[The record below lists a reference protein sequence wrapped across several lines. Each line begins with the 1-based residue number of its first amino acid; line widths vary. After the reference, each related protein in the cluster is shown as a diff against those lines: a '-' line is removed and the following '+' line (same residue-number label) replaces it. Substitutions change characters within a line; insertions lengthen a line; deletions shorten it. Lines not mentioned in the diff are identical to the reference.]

1 MDKIYKAEYE
11 DGEFEIITSDND
23 TSAMP
28 EAESYED
35 EHGILFNLFE
45 VNADYEEIR
54 TVFQKGR
61 LMIMARYKMTI
72 NTDTYKCGR
81 CSKKNWEPGT
91 RNDYM
96 IAINGITRTLYNMRE
111 VMWQLELFHGNS
123 FVMSE
128 YSDDNPEE
136 NYGLSD
142 RYIKFL
148 KKNTI
153 KYHDRLCNLDRQ
165 QYLSGY
171 GWMQGYFSI
180 GEVMEKLKKEGT
192 VKVPF
197 SWLYDI
203 RQYDKAMN
211 GCYMEITKI

>member
-1 MDKIYKAEYE
+1 
-11 DGEFEIITSDND
+11 
-23 TSAMP
+23 
-28 EAESYED
+28 
-35 EHGILFNLFE
+35 
-45 VNADYEEIR
+45 
-54 TVFQKGR
+54 
-61 LMIMARYKMTI
+61 MIMARYKMTI

-153 KYHDRLCNLDRQ
+153 KYHDRLCDLDRQ

-171 GWMQGYFSI
+171 SWIQGYFSVD
-180 GEVMEKLKKEGT
+180 EVMEKLKKEGI
-192 VKVPF
+192 VKIPF

-211 GCYMEITKI
+211 GCYMEITKIG

>member
-1 MDKIYKAEYE
+1 
-11 DGEFEIITSDND
+11 
-23 TSAMP
+23 
-28 EAESYED
+28 
-35 EHGILFNLFE
+35 
-45 VNADYEEIR
+45 
-54 TVFQKGR
+54 
-61 LMIMARYKMTI
+61 MARYKMTI

-81 CSKKNWEPGT
+81 CSKKNWKPGT

-148 KKNTI
+148 KKIQSNIMTGCVI
-153 KYHDRLCNLDRQ
+153 WIDN
-165 QYLSGY
+165 
-171 GWMQGYFSI
+171 SI
-180 GEVMEKLKKEGT
+180 YRVMVGCR
-192 VKVPF
+192 
-197 SWLYDI
+197 DI
-203 RQYDKAMN
+203 FLLGK
-211 GCYMEITKI
+211 